1 MPYYLYLRS
10 SQPQGNILRTESH
23 LQNAEIEETPPQ
35 SVQVCI
41 VTFSIDLPEKV
52 LSYLAIAPNL
62 SDFSLDISCN
72 RRISFGDLVNIG
84 NKIKAVRRI

>member
-1 MPYYLYLRS
+1 MLR
-10 SQPQGNILRTESH
+10 L
-23 LQNAEIEETPPQ
+23 
-35 SVQVCI
+35 
-41 VTFSIDLPEKV
+41 SIDLPEKV
-52 LSYLAIAPNL
+52 LSYLVIAPNL